1 MLLKRKTIRKEFSH
15 LIKSLCI
22 KSFMQ
27 DVKAQKQAYLKIR
40 KVGKDCFH
48 YRGTDVALRYQKDLM
63 QGK

>member
-1 MLLKRKTIRKEFSH
+1 
-15 LIKSLCI
+15 
-22 KSFMQ
+22 MQ

-40 KVGKDCFH
+40 KVGKDCFY